1 MKNERDGNEIINTAF
16 SEKYQNKLGW
26 FHNASNSNV
35 LHDNSKELLEII
47 NKYEIIDNNKD
58 YKLLE
63 IGAAGCRNLK
73 YIYDKYPQIQY
84 FANDLHKEASF
95 KNMHPSIKKVIN
107 FYEGKT
113 QDIIKKFTPNS
124 VDLLIDSDHLVHVNY
139 TDTIE
144 IVNYI
149 NKTIKPKYFLIR
161 SVTIDNPKRKTQPYH
176 KHDFNKLL
184 TNYEE
189 IFYKI
194 SDNDKSW
201 YIKLFKLK
209 I

>member
-1 MKNERDGNEIINTAF
+1 MKNERDGNEIINTSF
-16 SEKYQNKLGW
+16 TKKYQDKLGW
-26 FHNASNSNV
+26 FPNASNSEM
-35 LHDNSKELLEII
+35 LHNNSKELLEII
-47 NKYEIIDNNKD
+47 NKYKIIDNNKN
-58 YKLLE
+58 YKVLE

-84 FANDLHKEASF
+84 FANDLHKKASF
-95 KNMHPSIKKVIN
+95 KNMHSSIKKVIN
-107 FYEGKT
+107 FYQGKT

-161 SVTIDNPKRKTQPYH
+161 SITFDMPRREFQPYH

-189 IFYKI
+189 ILYKL
-194 SDNDKSW
+194 SDNDKNW